1 MKQTEIMKRMTEA
14 DQAGNTALAAAY
26 AAMGETLLALRSTK
40 RQLADSATS
49 AMMRLEKLVQMT
61 DAYDPETDA
70 QPPHWNA
77 LGTLQGLGSEIDR
90 LGGEA
95 TLLVKMLGTMRTLA
109 QSLEEAK

>member
-1 MKQTEIMKRMTEA
+1 MKQIEIMKRMAEA
-14 DQAGNTALAAAY
+14 DQAGDKALAASY
-26 AAMGETLLALRSTK
+26 AAMGEMLLALRGTK

-49 AMMRLEKLVQMT
+49 AIMRLEKLVQMT

-95 TLLVKMLGTMRTLA
+95 TLLVKVMGTMRALI
-109 QSLEEAK
+109 QSIEEAK

>member
-1 MKQTEIMKRMTEA
+1 MRQIEIMKRMAEA
-14 DQAGNTALAAAY
+14 DQAGNAALAAAY
-26 AAMGETLLALRSTK
+26 GAMGETLLTLRSTK

-49 AMMRLEKLVQMT
+49 TIQRLEKLVQMT

-70 QPPHWNA
+70 QPPCWNS

-95 TLLVKMLGTMRTLA
+95 ALLVKVMGTMRALV
-109 QSLEEAK
+109 QSIEEAK

>member
-1 MKQTEIMKRMTEA
+1 MKQIEIMKRMTEA

-26 AAMGETLLALRSTK
+26 GAMGETLLALRSTK

-49 AMMRLEKLVQMT
+49 AMMRLEKLVEMT
-61 DAYDPETDA
+61 DGYDPETDA

-95 TLLVKMLGTMRTLA
+95 TLLVKMLGTMRALV
-109 QSLEEAK
+109 QSIEEAK

>member
-1 MKQTEIMKRMTEA
+1 MKQIEIMKRMAEA
-14 DQAGNTALAAAY
+14 DQAGDKALAAAY

-49 AMMRLEKLVQMT
+49 AIMRLEKLVQMT

-95 TLLVKMLGTMRTLA
+95 TLLVKVMGTMRALI
-109 QSLEEAK
+109 QSIEEAK